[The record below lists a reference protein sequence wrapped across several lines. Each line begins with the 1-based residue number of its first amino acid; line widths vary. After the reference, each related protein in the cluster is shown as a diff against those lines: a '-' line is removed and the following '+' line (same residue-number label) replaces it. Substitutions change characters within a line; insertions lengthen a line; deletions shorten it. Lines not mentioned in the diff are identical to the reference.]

1 MSFKGR
7 KKVTKT
13 SKPTAKRQ
21 WCAAWRVSVCFVFA
35 LMALL
40 VAPMAANAESFLSA
54 APDIPLAD
62 GLVEVPD
69 GVLVFDKP
77 QGRIVQ
83 LTAARQGT
91 ATGAQTDA
99 IADFYR
105 ATLPNL
111 GWAFSAESES
121 VLTFTGQ
128 AEILRLTFT
137 SDLVIFD
144 VTPRRQP

>member
-1 MSFKGR
+1 M
-7 KKVTKT
+7 TKT

-21 WCAAWRVSVCFVFA
+21 WRGARRVSVSFVFA

-40 VAPMAANAESFLSA
+40 VAPMAAKAESFLSA

-91 ATGAQTDA
+91 AAGAQTDA

-111 GWAFSAESES
+111 GWAFSADSES

-144 VTPRRQP
+144 VTPRRRP